1 MADLLGMDPARIERL
16 RSPERLVYLD
26 PDKVWEVMDPIEAG
40 IIVDIGTGVGFLA
53 LPFARRFPR
62 TMVYGCDVLE
72 GMLALLAE
80 QAGREGLVNLRALHM
95 APSAVPLPDAGTD
108 LIVMA
113 QVHHELDDAPALL
126 AECRRLLVP
135 RGTLAIIDWKD
146 EDNDICPPGARRVS
160 ADVIERQMREA
171 GFDDVRRHDL
181 YRYHNFLTARV
192 TRREDREHGD
202 DG

>member
-16 RSPERLVYLD
+16 RSPERLTYLD
-26 PDKVWEVMDPIEAG
+26 PDKVWEVVDPIEAG

-72 GMLALLAE
+72 GMLTLLAE
-80 QAGREGLVNLRALHM
+80 EAGRGGLVNLRPLHM
-95 APSAVPLPDAGTD
+95 APAAVPLPDAGAD
-108 LIVMA
+108 LVVMA

-135 RGTLAIIDWKD
+135 KGTLAVIDWKD
-146 EDNDICPPGARRVS
+146 EDNDICPPDGRRVP

-171 GFDDVRRHDL
+171 GFDGVHRHDV

-192 TRREDREHGD
+192 TRWEGRDHADHG
-202 DG
+202 